1 MKIYY
6 YAPFTK
12 CKLISLENN
21 EAILYKPTVNYAMQE
36 TY

>member
-6 YAPFTK
+6 YIPFTK
-12 CKLISLENN
+12 YKFISLENN
-21 EAILYKPTVNYAMQE
+21 ETILYKPTVNYAMQE